1 VRQLV
6 LLLLTT
12 TTACTVNSGVKTT
25 PTFVAARQLPQ
36 TLQAPDPEPVK
47 PAANYAENYARPG
60 AATIMAANRDAT
72 VDPTGGTMQ
81 GASWVIGHHDP
92 SQIYRV
98 PVTTRR
104 VTTLLLPS
112 GEKFNSAIA
121 GDLEN
126 FVINVAYAGPRP
138 AVSILPKQMAA
149 RGNLQLATTGGLYSF
164 DIVTGRTSVNLVDI
178 GGDDDGPG
186 KAKRASQ
193 GQVEASVE
201 PQGDFTRLSFSIPS
215 GEALPAW
222 APTEAW
228 ADSFKMV
235 VRFQGPLPVL
245 PALFAGGAGE
255 QIVNYRT
262 VVDQGSP
269 TLVTTRRITEGELR
283 LDDEVLRITA
293 KEAPADTNPH
303 GWRQAGTLPAQGG
316 TATPN
321 VAVFVMPGM
330 DASAVQDA
338 GTLPEPA
345 QPMANHLITVPGI

>member
-6 LLLLTT
+6 LLLLAT

-25 PTFVAARQLPQ
+25 PTFVAARQLP
-36 TLQAPDPEPVK
+36 TPLKAPEPEPVK
-47 PAANYAENYARPG
+47 PTENYSGNYSRPG

-81 GASWVIGHHDP
+81 GASWVIDHHDP
-92 SQIYRV
+92 SRIYRV
-98 PVTTRR
+98 PVRTKR
-104 VTTLLLPS
+104 VTTLLLRS
-112 GEKFNSAIA
+112 GEKFNSAIG
-121 GDLEN
+121 GDVEGY
-126 FVINVAYAGPRP
+126 VINVAYAGACP

-164 DIVTGRTSVNLVDI
+164 DLVTGRTSVNLVDL
-178 GGDDDGPG
+178 GCDKPG
-186 KAKRASQ
+186 EAKTASQ
-193 GQVEASVE
+193 GQVEDSVE
-201 PQGDFTRLSFSIPS
+201 PQGNFTRLNFSTPS

-222 APTEAW
+222 APTEVW
-228 ADSFKMV
+228 ADSDKMV

-262 VVDQGSP
+262 VVDHGSP
-269 TLVTTRRITEGELR
+269 TLVTTSRITEGELR
-283 LDDEVLRITA
+283 LDQEVLRITA
-293 KEAPADTNPH
+293 TQAPADTNPH
-303 GWRQAGTLPAQGG
+303 AWRQAGTLPAQGG

-321 VAVFVMPGM
+321 VAVFVVPGM

>member
-36 TLQAPDPEPVK
+36 VLQATEPETVK
-47 PAANYAENYARPG
+47 PAANYAGNYARPG

-98 PVTTRR
+98 PVRTKR

-112 GEKFNSAIA
+112 GEKFNSAIG
-121 GDLEN
+121 GDVEGYL
-126 FVINVAYAGPRP
+126 INVAYAGARP
-138 AVSILPKQMAA
+138 AVSILPRQPGA
-149 RGNLQLATTGGLYSF
+149 RGNLQLATTGGIYSF
-164 DIVTGRTSVNLVDI
+164 DLVTGRTSVNLVDI
-178 GGDDDGPG
+178 GDDGPG

-193 GQVEASVE
+193 GRVGDSVE
-201 PQGDFTRLSFSIPS
+201 PQGDFTRLSFSTPS

-222 APTEAW
+222 APTEVW

-283 LDDEVLRITA
+283 LDQEVLRITA
-293 KEAPADTNPH
+293 KEAPADPNPH
-303 GWRQAGTLPAQGG
+303 GWKQAGTLPAQGG
-316 TATPN
+316 TAAPN

-330 DASAVQDA
+330 DATAVQEA
-338 GTLPEPA
+338 GTLPEAEPA